1 MTLDELEVIETHTRQ
16 LDEELAALLR
26 GHQPT
31 VERLAAVPG
40 LGVDSAQQIIAE
52 VLTRNVA
59 RRSPSIAPSD
69 VPPR

>member
-1 MTLDELEVIETHTRQ
+1 MRNSRR
-16 LDEELAALLR
+16 LLR
-26 GHQPT
+26 EHQPT